1 MGQPELYGATRRR
14 LPYALLAIA
23 LIAFLLGIAATA
35 YAVHRWDRIAGL
47 IRPTPKPVI
56 VTRSVPVRVAP
67 RAAPPPSEAALSERL
82 AAIESRVD
90 ALNARSVQASGD
102 VDRAEGLLVAF
113 AARRAVD
120 RGQPLGYIEGLLRDC
135 FGGTDAA
142 SVVQIIAASQNPVTL
157 GELRDGLAKLRPTL
171 VATGSNQH
179 WWQGLRREMSSLFVL
194 RRADQPS
201 TIPADRLARAQ
212 QALEEGQVDVAAAEI
227 ARMPGAARAVDWL
240 AQARRYLLAHNALDR
255 IESAA
260 LLKPKPKIPVIPVP
274 VAAIPAPTT

>member
-1 MGQPELYGATRRR
+1 MGQPELYGTTRRR
-14 LPYALLAIA
+14 LPYTLLAIA
-23 LIAFLLGIAATA
+23 LIAFLLGIAAAA

-47 IRPTPKPVI
+47 IRPTPKPVVI
-56 VTRSVPVRVAP
+56 TRAVPVRVAQP
-67 RAAPPPSEAALSERL
+67 APPPSEAALSERL

-142 SVVQIIAASQNPVTL
+142 SVVQIIAASQSPVTL
-157 GELRDGLAKLRPTL
+157 GELRDGLAKLRPT
-171 VATGSNQH
+171 
-179 WWQGLRREMSSLFVL
+179 QGLRREMASLFVL

-201 TIPADRLARAQ
+201 TIPADRLDRAQ
-212 QALEEGQVDVAAAEI
+212 QALDEGQVDVAAAEI
-227 ARMPGAARAVDWL
+227 ARMPGAARANDWL

-274 VAAIPAPTT
+274 VAAIPAPTE

>member
-1 MGQPELYGATRRR
+1 MGQPELYGTTRRR
-14 LPYALLAIA
+14 LPYALLAVV
-23 LIAFLLGIAATA
+23 LIAFLLGVAAA
-35 YAVHRWDRIAGL
+35 AFAVHRWDRIAGL
-47 IRPTPKPVI
+47 IRPAPKPII
-56 VTRSVPVRVAP
+56 VTRAVPVRVAQP
-67 RAAPPPSEAALSERL
+67 APPPSEAALSERL

-142 SVVQIIAASQNPVTL
+142 SVVQIIAASQSPVTL

-171 VATGSNQH
+171 VTAGANQR
-179 WWQGLRREMSSLFVL
+179 WWQGLRREMTSLFVL

-201 TIPADRLARAQ
+201 TIPADRLDRAQ
-212 QALEEGQVDVAAAEI
+212 HALDEGQVDVAAAEI
-227 ARMPGAARAVDWL
+227 ARMPGAARANDWL

-274 VAAIPAPTT
+274 VAAIPAPTD